1 MSPNS
6 ALIASAFDRA
16 EIELLSWGS
25 GGGVV
30 LVEGGGTDASTYR
43 RLAERLGEHLAVHVY
58 NRRGRGR
65 SAAKPDDYG
74 LATEVGDLEAVLT
87 ATGAS
92 RVIGHSVGGYFA
104 LAAARTLPIERLALF
119 DPAVNIDGAFPS
131 DFLPA
136 FEQAVAAGDSHA
148 AMAIAGK
155 GLQNPGSNLPDPIQR
170 VMLGLLLLTPP
181 GRSMADLISTV
192 PPESRL
198 AVDDD
203 GPASAWSSVTAAT
216 RFYIG
221 ARSPRY
227 YEPTARKLVDAMP
240 NATLEILPRLGH
252 DAPARAGAN
261 LVASLATFLS

>member
-1 MSPNS
+1 MMPSS
-6 ALIASAFDRA
+6 TLVASAFDRA

-30 LVEGGGTDASTYR
+30 LVEGGATDASIYH
-43 RLAERLGEHLAVHVY
+43 RLAERLSEHLTVHIY

-65 SAAKPDDYG
+65 SADKPANYG
-74 LATEVGDLEAVLT
+74 LATEVGDLAAVLT
-87 ATGAS
+87 ATGSS
-92 RVIGHSVGGYFA
+92 RVIGHSVGGYLA
-104 LAAARTLPIERLALF
+104 LAAARTLPVERLALF
-119 DPAVNIDGAFPS
+119 DPTVNVDGGFPS

-136 FEQAVAAGDSHA
+136 FEQAVAAGDSRE
-148 AMAIAGK
+148 AMAIVGK
-155 GLQNPGSNLPDPIQR
+155 GLQNPGSNLPDAVQR
-170 VMLGLLLLTPP
+170 AMLGLILLTPP
-181 GRSMADLISTV
+181 GRTMAELIGTV

-198 AVDDD
+198 AVADD

-240 NATLEILPRLGH
+240 NATLEILPRFGH